1 MAAHRDLAGG
11 IASLEG
17 DLRLS
22 DYNHPAAYHS
32 RIFALVDVNNCYVSC
47 ERMFDPSLNGKP
59 VVVLSNNDGCVVAR
73 SAEAKALGIKMGVPL
88 FKIKDII
95 QQHQVAVL
103 SSNYTLYGEM
113 SRRFM
118 AILSEFVS
126 PTEQE
131 PYSIDEC
138 FLELTQYQQHYELT
152 AYAQAMR
159 KTIKQWI
166 GLPCCIGIGY
176 SKTQAKLA
184 NQLAKQQQ
192 GFNGVCNLAAMDLC
206 DQEVLLATIEV
217 SNIWGVGRQ
226 NKQRLAALNILS
238 AMDLV
243 LADASF
249 IRQQFS
255 VVMQRTVLELQG
267 LACIE
272 VEHTRPDKKQIIS
285 SRSFGKPVTELH
297 HLKEAL
303 TLFVRR
309 AVAKLRKQQL
319 LCASLGISIK
329 TNRFIQ
335 PYYHPFLLINLPY
348 ATDDVLLIN
357 QSVMQGLEKIYQ
369 PNLHYKRAGVV
380 LLNIVPGYS
389 YLPDLL
395 ADHEQI
401 RVRKQLGDTLDG
413 INKKYG
419 RDAISIGSCSFKDRH
434 WTMCQA
440 RKSPN
445 YLSNWNEILRFD

>member
-1 MAAHRDLAGG
+1 MADPTPLPVS
-11 IASLEG
+11 SL
-17 DLRLS
+17 
-22 DYNHPAAYHS
+22 NNPAYHS

-47 ERMFDPSLNGKP
+47 ERVFDPSLNGKA
-59 VVVLSNNDGCVVAR
+59 VVVLSNNDGCVIAR
-73 SAEAKALGIKMGVPL
+73 SAEAKALGIKMGIPL

-118 AILSEFVS
+118 AILAEFVS
-126 PTEQE
+126 PPEQE

-138 FLELTQYQQHYELT
+138 FLELTQYQHQYELSD
-152 AYAQAMR
+152 YAQSMR
-159 KTIKQWI
+159 ATIKQWI

-184 NQLAKQQQ
+184 NQLAKTHQ
-192 GFNGVCNLAAMDLC
+192 GFAGVCDLTSL
-206 DQEVLLATIEV
+206 DPLILEDLLANIEV
-217 SNIWGVGRQ
+217 GHVWGVGRQ
-226 NKQRLAALNILS
+226 NKQRLVALNILT
-238 AMDLV
+238 ALDLA

-272 VEHTRPDKKQIIS
+272 MEHILPDKKQIIS
-285 SRSFGKPVTELH
+285 SRSFGKPVTERH

-309 AVAKLRKQQL
+309 AVARLRKQQL
-319 LCASLGISIK
+319 LCASVGISIK
-329 TNRFIQ
+329 TNRFVQ
-335 PYYHPFLLINLPY
+335 PYDHPFLLVSLPH

-357 QSVMQGLEKIYQ
+357 RLVMAGLEKIYQ
-369 PNLHYKRAGVV
+369 PNLSYKRAGVV
-380 LLNIVPGYS
+380 LLNIVPNQS

-401 RVRKQLGDTLDG
+401 KVRQQLGHTLDG
-413 INKKYG
+413 INRKYG
-419 RDAISIGSCSFKDRH
+419 RDAISIGSSSFSDRH
-434 WTMCQA
+434 WAMCQA

>member
-1 MAAHRDLAGG
+1 MADPTPLPVSG
-11 IASLEG
+11 L
-17 DLRLS
+17 
-22 DYNHPAAYHS
+22 NHPAYHS

-47 ERMFDPSLNGKP
+47 ERVFDPSLNDKP
-59 VVVLSNNDGCVVAR
+59 VVVLSNNDGCVIAR
-73 SAEAKALGIKMGVPL
+73 SAEAKALGIKMGIPL

-118 AILSEFVS
+118 AILAEFVS
-126 PTEQE
+126 PPEQE

-138 FLELTQYQQHYELT
+138 FLELTQYQQQYDLSD
-152 AYAQAMR
+152 YAQRMR
-159 KTIKQWI
+159 ATIKQWI

-184 NQLAKQQQ
+184 NQLAKKISS
-192 GFNGVCNLAAMDLC
+192 FNGVCDFTSLDPLIL
-206 DQEVLLATIEV
+206 EELLATIEV

-226 NKQRLAALNILS
+226 NKERLAALNILT
-238 AMDLV
+238 ALDLV

-272 VEHTRPDKKQIIS
+272 MQHILPDKKQIIS
-285 SRSFGKPVTELH
+285 SRSFGKPVTELS
-297 HLKEAL
+297 HLKEVL

-319 LCASLGISIK
+319 LCASVGISIK
-329 TNRFIQ
+329 TNRFVQ
-335 PYYHPFLLINLPY
+335 PYYHPFLLIILPH

-357 QSVMQGLEKIYQ
+357 HLVMQGLKKIYQ
-369 PNLHYKRAGVV
+369 PNLNYKRAGVV
-380 LLNIVPGYS
+380 LLNIVPDQS

-395 ADHEQI
+395 ADHEHI
-401 RVRKQLGDTLDG
+401 KVRKQLGHTLDG
-413 INKKYG
+413 INRKYG
-419 RDAISIGSCSFKDRH
+419 RDAISIGSCTFKDRY
-434 WTMCQA
+434 WAMCQA

-445 YLSNWNEILRFD
+445 YLSSWNEILRFD

>member
-1 MAAHRDLAGG
+1 MPDHAELPV
-11 IASLEG
+11 S
-17 DLRLS
+17 S
-22 DYNHPAAYHS
+22 FNHPAYHS

-47 ERMFDPSLNGKP
+47 ERVFDPSLNGKP

-73 SAEAKALGIKMGVPL
+73 SAEAKALGIKMGIPL

-118 AILSEFVS
+118 AILGEFVS

-138 FLELTQYQQHYELT
+138 FLELTQYQHQYELT
-152 AYAQAMR
+152 AYAQRMR

-184 NQLAKQQQ
+184 NQLAKTIPS
-192 GFNGVCNLAAMDLC
+192 FNRVCDFTSIDPLISEDLL
-206 DQEVLLATIEV
+206 VNVEV

-226 NKQRLAALNILS
+226 NKQRLTALNILS

-285 SRSFGKPVTELH
+285 SRSFGKPVTELY

-319 LCASLGISIK
+319 LCASVGISIK

-335 PYYHPFLLINLPY
+335 PYYHPFLLINLPH

-369 PNLHYKRAGVV
+369 PNLNYKRAGVV
-380 LLNIVPGYS
+380 LLNIVPDYS

-395 ADHEQI
+395 TDHEQI
-401 RVRKQLGDTLDG
+401 KVRKQLGDTLDG

-419 RDAISIGSCSFKDRH
+419 RDAISIGSCTFKDRH
-434 WTMCQA
+434 WAMCQA

-445 YLSNWNEILRFD
+445 YLSSWNDILRFD